1 MIPTDH
7 NKSSLHPHF
16 AICLSTVQSIWSIF
30 EIDQWIYLKFRLI
43 PLTYIHI
50 LQFLRRMVDSLSANH
65 HPHYHLR
72 RPINLSAC
80 AVRERTNTG
89 RGETMVSLFFP
100 SPLPLTPS
108 NLSLRPSSPHQSKQ
122 SLVTLSMN
130 RVPFSPIDPDTSL
143 ISLIG
148 SPRPVNLC
156 FPEIIISLLLVIL
169 NSTAV
174 LFSTSSLSFSTFPS
188 RQLAS
193 RGYSVHPLNHSF
205 IHSFIYRLN
214 CPLLFFFS
222 FSIIAISSYSLH
234 NLCSSSLSPSSP
246 RSKNYWIGLISC
258 SIVRAKCIPSLSRIR
273 RDHSYPDHHRLSS
286 TLFMLW
292 DEGVEERGEREMES
306 ADFWGPSA

>member
-1 MIPTDH
+1 MDLSEVPSDTTFIYSYFAVPTSYGRFLECESS
-7 NKSSLHPHF
+7 SSLPFTSSH
-16 AICLSTVQSIWSIF
+16 QSVSMCRKRKNKHRKGGNHG
-30 EIDQWIYLKFRLI
+30 E
-43 PLTYIHI
+43 
-50 LQFLRRMVDSLSANH
+50 SLL
-65 HPHYHLR
+65 P
-72 RPINLSAC
+72 
-80 AVRERTNTG
+80 
-89 RGETMVSLFFP
+89 FP
-100 SPLPLTPS
+100 SSSNPLQS
-108 NLSLRPSSPHQSKQ
+108 LSLRPSSPHQSKQ

-130 RVPFSPIDPDTSL
+130 RVPYSPIDPDTSL

-174 LFSTSSLSFSTFPS
+174 LFSTSSLSFSTLPS

-246 RSKNYWIGLISC
+246 RSKNY
-258 SIVRAKCIPSLSRIR
+258 
-273 RDHSYPDHHRLSS
+273 
-286 TLFMLW
+286 
-292 DEGVEERGEREMES
+292 
-306 ADFWGPSA
+306 